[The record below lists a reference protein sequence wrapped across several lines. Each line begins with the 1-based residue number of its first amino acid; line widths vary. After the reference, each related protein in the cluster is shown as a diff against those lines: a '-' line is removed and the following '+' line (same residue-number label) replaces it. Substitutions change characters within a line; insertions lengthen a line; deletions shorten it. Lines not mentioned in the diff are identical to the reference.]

1 MILLW
6 HCTTGSFATSDEELN
21 ANNDEP
27 GSLKCGRELT
37 LEQRTQLDA
46 FLETFK
52 DVFAEHLLHL
62 YVYYLAGSVDV
73 DTGDAMTISMISL
86 LESC

>member
-1 MILLW
+1 MIVLW
-6 HCTTGSFATSDEELN
+6 QYTTGSFATSDEELN

-62 YVYYLAGSVDV
+62 YYLAGSVDV

-86 LESC
+86 SESC